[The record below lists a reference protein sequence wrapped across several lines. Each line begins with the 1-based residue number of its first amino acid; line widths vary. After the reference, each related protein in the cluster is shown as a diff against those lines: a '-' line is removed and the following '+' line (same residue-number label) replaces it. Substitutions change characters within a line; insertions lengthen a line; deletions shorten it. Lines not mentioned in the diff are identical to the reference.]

1 MALVQAY
8 FSPFGVLTIWVEN
21 GSVIKIDL
29 PNSVSN
35 FANIAAPS
43 DPQDLAIMKACI
55 RQLDDYFGGK
65 LQTFSLPLNP
75 RGTAFQ
81 QRVWEQLTLIPYGET
96 ISYSELALRS
106 GSPRGARAAGM
117 ACHNNPI
124 PIVIPCHRVIGKN
137 GSLTGFGGGLNLK
150 EKLIDL
156 EVRNKTYTT
165 N

>member
-1 MALVQAY
+1 M
-8 FSPFGVLTIWVEN
+8 E
-21 GSVIKIDL
+21 D
-29 PNSVSN
+29 
-35 FANIAAPS
+35 
-43 DPQDLAIMKACI
+43 CI
-55 RQLDDYFGGK
+55 QQLDDYFSGK
-65 LQTFSLPLNP
+65 LQAFSLPLDP
-75 RGTAFQ
+75 HGTTFQ

-96 ISYSELALRS
+96 ISYSELAQRA

>member
-8 FSPFGVLTIWVEN
+8 SSPFGVLTIWVEN

-35 FANIAAPS
+35 FANIAASS
-43 DPQDLAIMKACI
+43 DPQDLAVMKDCI

-75 RGTAFQ
+75 CGTAFQ

-156 EVRNKTYTT
+156 EVRNKHS
-165 N
+165 NS